1 MNTFRTIPKI
11 IHQIWMQGGKNIP
24 DKYYNNIKTIKDN
37 HKRWEY
43 ILWDEIKILE
53 LISTKKEWVD
63 IYYKF
68 TYLHQKIDFAKYIIL
83 FIYGGIYIDI
93 DVEIVKSFDSLINEF
108 DNADIIVSKLNINS
122 TESFL
127 ATGYNESYNNG
138 IIISKKNGEIIKKLI
153 DEILKSFYKSDLHI
167 KVLYINSTTGPRI
180 FTKVINDNKN
190 KVNILPSEY
199 LEPCTR
205 GNCNITEKTIAI
217 HKHELTWMPESFK
230 YAIDFYLQNKTI
242 MTLLILIILVV
253 IIKNKLN

>member
-1 MNTFRTIPKI
+1 MSIIPKI
-11 IHQIWMQGGKNIP
+11 IHQIWMQGEKNIP
-24 DKYYNNIKTIKDN
+24 NKYNNNIKTVKYN
-37 HKRWEY
+37 HKTWEY

-53 LISTKKEWVD
+53 LISSKKEWLD

-68 TYLHQKIDFAKYIIL
+68 TYLHQKIDFAKYVIL
-83 FIYGGIYIDI
+83 FIFGGIYVDI
-93 DVEIVKSFDSLINEF
+93 DVEIVKSFDSLISEF
-108 DNADIIVSKLNINS
+108 NNADIIVSKLNINS

-138 IIISKKNGEIIKKLI
+138 IIISKKNGEVIKKLI
-153 DEILKSFYKSDLHI
+153 DEILISFFKSDLHF

-217 HKHELTWMPESFK
+217 HKHELTWMSESLK
-230 YAIDFYLQNKTI
+230 NIIDFYLENKLI
-242 MTLLILIILVV
+242 LSIIILIIIIY
-253 IIKNKLN
+253 IIKK